1 MGRARTGRR
10 LLLVLTALI
19 SVTVA
24 AAGLYLSGSS
34 QPTPEALVI
43 NSAYENQKQSADG
56 YTYWQPAS
64 PTGVGLIFYQGGK
77 VQAEAYGPLLLPLL
91 DHGLSLFLP
100 DMPFNLAVFNPDA
113 ALEIINE
120 HPEITTWWLAGHS
133 LGGAMAAD
141 FVYEHSDLISSLI
154 LMAAYPQD
162 SKPLNDYSGEVL
174 AFFATRDGL
183 VNSNEISNWQA
194 LMPAHSKVIM
204 VTGGNHAQFGSYGP
218 QKDDL
223 TAEISGAAQQQFVR
237 EALTSVLKSE
247 MALEFE
253 GIIESVEGIRI
264 LVETIDYDLFDIAW
278 VDFIPGAKIMDRKGN
293 PLSFEALKSET
304 KVKVVIMP
312 AIRESYPVQVSAT
325 EVIVQ

>member
-141 FVYEHSDLISSLI
+141 FVYEHPDLISSLI

-162 SKPLNDYSGEVL
+162 RKPLNDYSGEVL

-247 MALEFE
+247 MTLEFE

-293 PLSFEALKSET
+293 PLSFEALKPET

-325 EVIVQ
+325 EVEVQ